1 MLNQSILS
9 ASKNREAGS
18 SLNTPIGLK
27 NHALE
32 RTNIHQHSVQS
43 NILAQ
48 SEYPLKG
55 ESRALI
61 HSPTKHKI
69 KEGPTSLT
77 AKKLPASQ
85 LSESKQKK
93 TMALNNNL

>member
-48 SEYPLKG
+48 SEYPQKG

-61 HSPTKHKI
+61 HSPTKQQKI
-69 KEGPTSLT
+69 KEGTISLT
-77 AKKLPASQ
+77 AKKIPASQ
-85 LSESKQKK
+85 LSEAK
-93 TMALNNNL
+93 